1 MPEQGHRE
9 RRDRQRQ
16 FEAVHPCVQNPRV
29 PLVHAGDQV
38 GTANQGERG
47 REAAD
52 DRGDL
57 SFQPHDR
64 QGFVDGA
71 FVTVSS

>member
-1 MPEQGHRE
+1 MPEQRKRE
-9 RRDRQRQ
+9 RRDAQWQ
-16 FEAVHPCVQNPRV
+16 CETVHPCVQNSRV
-29 PLVHAGDQV
+29 PFMHAGDQV

-57 SFQPHDR
+57 SFQPHAR

-71 FVTVSS
+71 FVTVSA

>member
-1 MPEQGHRE
+1 MPEQRNRE
-9 RRDRQRQ
+9 RRDAQWQ
-16 FEAVHPCVQNPRV
+16 CEAVHPCVQNPRV

-38 GTANQGERG
+38 GAANQGEG
-47 REAAD
+47 GGEAAD

-71 FVTVSS
+71 LVTVSS

>member
-9 RRDRQRQ
+9 RREGQRQ
-16 FEAVHPCVQNPRV
+16 FEAMHPCVQNPRV

-38 GTANQGERG
+38 GAANQGEGG